1 MVNLTVLWTGPVV
14 NFVVRSLYLIITSA
28 IKIVFDAVSIRARII
43 LWGVWNTLTVVDSTA
58 FVFTFFSSVLTVVR
72 SFAKLGR
79 VKRSELGSIKA
90 CWERSDK
97 SSWDKLR
104 VAVVSFTAYGEVG
117 HTFVLLTT
125 VAIVPDCSD
134 LLVVDS
140 AVRAGPVTVWAGSY
154 WAALAF
160 WSWEGWFR
168 AIFAKRVSELWAE
181 WWVTLA

>member
-1 MVNLTVLWTGPVV
+1 MVNLSVLWTGPVI
-14 NFVVRSLYLIITSA
+14 NFVVRSLYLIVTST
-28 IKIVFDAVSIRARII
+28 IKIVYDAVSIRARII
-43 LWGVWNTLTVVDSTA
+43 FWGVWNTLTVVDSTA
-58 FVFTFFSSVLTVVR
+58 FVFTFLTSILTSIR

-79 VKRSELGSIKA
+79 VKLRELESITA
-90 CWERSDK
+90 CRERSDK

-104 VAVVSFTAYGEVG
+104 VAVVSFAAYGEVG

-125 VAIVPDCSD
+125 VAVVPDCSN
-134 LLVVDS
+134 LLVMDS

-168 AIFAKRVSELWAE
+168 TIFAKRVSELWAE